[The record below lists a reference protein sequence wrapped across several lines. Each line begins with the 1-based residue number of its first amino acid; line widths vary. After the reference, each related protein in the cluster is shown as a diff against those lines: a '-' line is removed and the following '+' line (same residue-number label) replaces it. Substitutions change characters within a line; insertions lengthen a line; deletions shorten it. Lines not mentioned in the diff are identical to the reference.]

1 MQKQTFFIPNISC
14 GHCVNNIK
22 NELTELEGVVQVAG
36 DPANKNLTV
45 EWDAPATLEKIKL
58 TLDDINYPVA

>member
-22 NELTELEGVVQVAG
+22 NELTELEGVVQVSG

-45 EWDAPATLEKIKL
+45 EWDTPATLEKIKL